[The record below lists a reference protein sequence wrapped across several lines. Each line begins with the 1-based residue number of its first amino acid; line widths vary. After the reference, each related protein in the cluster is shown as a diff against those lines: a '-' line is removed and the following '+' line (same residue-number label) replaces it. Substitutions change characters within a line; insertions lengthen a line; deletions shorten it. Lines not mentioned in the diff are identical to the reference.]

1 MAERVARFVS
11 HLTNRDAL
19 PVVRCAV
26 GGCSKVTDNGPLAGP

>member
-19 PVVRCAV
+19 PLARCAV
-26 GGCSKVTDNGPLAGP
+26 GGCSEVTDNGPLARP